1 MPERD
6 KYSRIPRYFG
16 LRIYIASTFLFFL
29 LVFPIAG
36 IMLFKYVPEFNERK
50 LLTKSDNTPGEAPA
64 IIPRSQT
71 DTVTDSELRV
81 RPFDQD
87 ALVISQE
94 VQDSTG
100 AVSKKELNVNAGET
114 GSEIGGTMSML
125 ARLLLVSFI
134 LGFAFNLPFRIYFK
148 KIRQNKEPSP
158 RLRHFVRKFLLK
170 TPQINAG
177 ILLLAYGITIIYTF
191 FLIFLQTDLQ
201 DLNRQFYVQF
211 ILITILASLL
221 TLMLVFFWQK
231 HRVHIRYLEYVF
243 PDNELKKR
251 VFRIKRGKIRSRLW
265 ISSAMTT
272 FFPLLIVI
280 FYLALSITWVKEV
293 QEGGFTSEQEKILMG
308 KYLTMDLGITN
319 ESLGNYFYVN
329 VVNSLLMVLGIGSGV
344 LVALIYI
351 ILMVK
356 WTTEDILRP
365 VSELLASME
374 RAGRGDLE
382 SFSIVRTDDEI
393 GELAEGFNQMSEQLS
408 SYITSLSEANQA
420 NSRFV
425 PRQFLD
431 FLGKQSITEIQL
443 GDQVQKEMTILFSD
457 IRDFTA
463 ISELMTPKQNF
474 DFINNYLGYM
484 EPVIRENNGFIDKFM
499 GDSIMALFPERAE
512 DAINAAIEM
521 RIKLLEFNEVM
532 TQFGKP
538 AINSGIGIHTG
549 MLMLGVIGGEGR
561 MDGTV
566 ISDAVNLT
574 SRIEGLT
581 KIYGSSIIITEDTLI
596 NISDPSHYHFRFLD
610 IVKVKGKKEAVYVFE
625 IIDGDPEQAKTMKLK
640 TKEEYGRALQFYKKR
655 EFDTALRQLEGIH
668 QTNPED
674 KVIRLYMERCNRYL
688 AQGVPDQWDGVE
700 NIDHKF

>member
-50 LLTKSDNTPGEAPA
+50 LLTKSDNTPGEAPV